1 VAYTRKPIFLNHCV
15 YLLSPVTC
23 DSFLNHCP
31 HDIHLNPLSDI
42 LEFVSSGENVETP
55 IDFLELG
62 HSCFVHL
69 SFRNEFA

>member
-1 VAYTRKPIFLNHCV
+1 V

-31 HDIHLNPLSDI
+31 LDIHLNALSHL
-42 LEFVSSGENVETP
+42 LEFVSSDENLETP

-62 HSCFVHL
+62 HSCSVHL
-69 SFRNEFA
+69 SFRNEFE